1 VSVAMSYAMMTT
13 YGKANRSLSAAAAM
27 LRGVHSI
34 YPLTVEEITNLR
46 LLMAVRLAC
55 SATLGAYSIAMNPDN
70 EYLKLHAEPAWNSLS
85 FIMNTTNATSID
97 QLFQQ
102 ACQRDTSTNDNN
114 LYCTDLSFPDPS
126 IPDYLSS
133 IRTAEQEQEDQPLRK
148 KSKTM
153 DIPMPLVFVTGNAKK
168 LEEVQRILHLEPD
181 QYVLSNRKI
190 DLPELQGEPLDIAR
204 EKCALAAKQVNGAVI
219 TEDTSL
225 SFTALNGLPG
235 PYIKWFLDK
244 CGLDGLNQMIQFS
257 PNKSGYAQTIVAYT
271 TGPNQPIHL
280 FDGRTSGTIVPPRGP
295 THFGWDPIFQ
305 PDDSTSNHTYAE
317 MTKEAKD
324 AISHRGRA
332 FSQMRTFLENNKSP

>member
-1 VSVAMSYAMMTT
+1 MTT
-13 YGKANRSLSAAAAM
+13 YGKTHRSLSAAAAM

-34 YPLTVEEITNLR
+34 YPLTEEEIANLR

-85 FIMNTTNATSID
+85 FLMNPTNTASID
-97 QLFQQ
+97 QFFQQ
-102 ACQRDTSTNDNN
+102 ACTSTTNHKDS

-126 IPDYLSS
+126 IPDCLSS
-133 IRTAEQEQEDQPLRK
+133 IRTSTTEQQFAEGSPPK
-148 KSKTM
+148 KKNKPTTT
-153 DIPMPLVFVTGNAKK
+153 PMSLVFVTGNAKK
-168 LEEVQRILHLEPD
+168 LEEVQRILQLDPD
-181 QYVLSNRKI
+181 HFKLSNRKI
-190 DLPELQGEPLDIAR
+190 DLPELQGEPSDIAR
-204 EKCALAAKQVNGAVI
+204 EKCALAAQQVDGAVI

-225 SFTALNGLPG
+225 CFNALKELPG

-244 CGLDGLNQMIQFS
+244 CGLDGLNQMIEFS
-257 PNKSGYAQTIVAYT
+257 PDKTGYAQTVVAYT

-280 FDGRTSGTIVPPRGP
+280 FDGRTAGTIVSPRGP

-305 PDDSTSNHTYAE
+305 PEDSSKTYAE
-317 MTKEAKD
+317 MSKESKD

-332 FSQMRTFLENNKSP
+332 FSQLRQFLQTK